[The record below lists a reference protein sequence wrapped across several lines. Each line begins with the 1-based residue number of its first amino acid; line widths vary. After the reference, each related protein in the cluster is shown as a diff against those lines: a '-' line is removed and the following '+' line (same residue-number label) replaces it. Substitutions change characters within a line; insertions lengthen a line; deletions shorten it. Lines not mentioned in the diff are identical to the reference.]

1 MTSRGLPIAGTADA
15 ARNGIR
21 PEARREARGVVAKW
35 PTQERR
41 KRHDDDCD
49 PHLILEASST
59 GSLAVVSSSGNHRP
73 RPPPRAPQRLGL
85 RRLGPRKLLSRCSLL
100 CGASSLFS
108 WRARDAACG
117 GWGPALRPARRCV
130 PTSEFRGTYYI

>member
-1 MTSRGLPIAGTADA
+1 MTSRGLPIAATADA

-59 GSLAVVSSSGNHRP
+59 G
-73 RPPPRAPQRLGL
+73 
-85 RRLGPRKLLSRCSLL
+85 GPSP
-100 CGASSLFS
+100 SSL
-108 WRARDAACG
+108 
-117 GWGPALRPARRCV
+117 PPIIYKLMRR
-130 PTSEFRGTYYI
+130 